1 MAALFVYAV
10 YVQHNDVD
18 PIRWMLVYGA
28 AAAFSLV
35 GAFRRIPFAVLL
47 ALFLV
52 SLIWAATIA
61 PSVIGKQSLV
71 DSEEGREMLGLSLVA
86 VWMAA
91 LVVLM
96 RLQSRGRSDS
106 KPV

>member
-1 MAALFVYAV
+1 MAALFLYAV

-18 PIRWMLVYGA
+18 PIRWMLVYAA
-28 AAAFSLV
+28 AAAFSLMA
-35 GAFRRIPFAVLL
+35 AFRRIPFVVLL
-47 ALFLV
+47 ALSLV

-71 DSEEGREMLGLSLVA
+71 DSEEGREMLGLALVA
-86 VWMAA
+86 VWTA
-91 LVVLM
+91 VLM
-96 RLQSRGRSDS
+96 VQVRFQSRGRSDS